1 MTVVVAVLANAGGV
15 GKTTLCVHLAYQIAA
30 LGFKVALFDLD
41 PQHSLD
47 VFCGLES
54 AKRSNSIVEVL
65 LNQDFQGKYPFVNA
79 WGMQNLDICQA
90 HPDLSQASDE
100 LVPRRRGC
108 YALSDVMNKYH
119 LNHDLVIL
127 DCPATLGK
135 LTENAIAACTHYLI
149 PIQLET
155 KAVNG
160 ASDLVSW
167 ASRAATDLK
176 LNPWPKL
183 LGLVPTL
190 FDKDCAMHRQ
200 YLTELPIITQSLET
214 RLFQSIRFSKEFR
227 NASAYGKPLNRY
239 RPGHPAIADFRGLAE
254 SMVALLEKEEVYAT
268 A

>member
-1 MTVVVAVLANAGGV
+1 MTIVLAVLANAGGV
-15 GKTTLCVHLAYQIAA
+15 GKTTLCVHLAYQVAA

-41 PQHSLD
+41 PQRSID
-47 VFCGLES
+47 IFCGLES
-54 AKRSNSIVEVL
+54 AERTESIIKIL
-65 LNQDFQGKYPFVNA
+65 LNSDFQGTYPFVKA
-79 WGMQNLDICQA
+79 WGIKNLDICQG
-90 HPDLSQASDE
+90 HPDLSQAADE

-108 YALSDVMNKYH
+108 YALSDVLTKYT
-119 LNHDLVIL
+119 LPHDLVIL

-167 ASRAATDLK
+167 VLRASKDLK
-176 LNPWPKL
+176 LSPWPKL

-200 YLTELPIITQSLET
+200 YLAELPLITQTLET
-214 RLFQSIRFSKEFR
+214 RLFQPIRYSKEFR
-227 NASAYGKPLNRY
+227 NASAYGKTLNSY

-254 SMVALLEKEEVYAT
+254 NVVTLLEKEEVYAT

>member
-1 MTVVVAVLANAGGV
+1 MAIILAVLANAGGV
-15 GKTTLCVHLAYQIAA
+15 GKTTLCVHLAYQVAA
-30 LGFKVALFDLD
+30 QGFKVALFDLD
-41 PQHSLD
+41 PQRSID

-54 AKRSNSIVEVL
+54 ADISNSTVKIL
-65 LNQDFQGKYPFVNA
+65 LNPDFQGNYPFVNA
-79 WGMQNLDICQA
+79 WDIQNLDVCQG
-90 HPDLSQASDE
+90 HPDLSQAADE

-108 YALSDVMNKYH
+108 YALADVFSKH
-119 LNHDLVIL
+119 SLPHDLVIL

-167 ASRAATDLK
+167 VSRAAKDLK
-176 LNPWPKL
+176 LTPWPKL
-183 LGLVPTL
+183 LGVIPTL
-190 FDKDCAMHRQ
+190 YDKDCAMHRQ
-200 YLTELPIITQSLET
+200 YMTELPIITQSLGT
-214 RLFQSIRFSKEFR
+214 RLFQPIRFSKEFR

-239 RPGHPAIADFRGLAE
+239 RPGHPAIADFRGLSE
-254 SMVALLEKEEVYAT
+254 CMTNLIPTGEIYAI